1 MPLPRFPPLHPKG
14 SRGSGLVPTTR
25 GPLKPLPRL
34 SPHRRSVLPKHRLP
48 ARGTA
53 SGFPPK
59 HPKIAAPSP
68 PLAARRIPGVPGI
81 APAARLHQLTLLFCT
96 TTKSGVSRA
105 PGAAGPVG
113 KGREVGGRP
122 HGPPPPPRRPPA
134 SPGAGPGPGA
144 DGPARHGLVARHGVA
159 GHGTAHLLRP
169 AMAGTGRGS
178 PATLSP
184 GGAKGLGFPRA
195 GVGVDASR
203 ARTVPCHLTRQRTER
218 RHAHVLTL
226 HRHFWL

>member
-14 SRGSGLVPTTR
+14 SRGSGLVPAAR
-25 GPLKPLPRL
+25 GPLEPLPRL

-53 SGFPPK
+53 SGFPRN

-68 PLAARRIPGVPGI
+68 PPAARWVPGVPAI

-96 TTKSGVSRA
+96 STKSAVSRA

-122 HGPPPPPRRPPA
+122 HGPPPPTA
-134 SPGAGPGPGA
+134 ACLPGAGPGPGA
-144 DGPARHGLVARHGVA
+144 DGPARHGTGSLGTARHIDA
-159 GHGTAHLLRP
+159 GRRWPAPAAAPRP
-169 AMAGTGRGS
+169 RCHPAGQKVWV
-178 PATLSP
+178 SP
-184 GGAKGLGFPRA
+184 GPESVRMPAVPGL
-195 GVGVDASR
+195 S
-203 ARTVPCHLTRQRTER
+203 
-218 RHAHVLTL
+218 HVT
-226 HRHFWL
+226 

>member
-122 HGPPPPPRRPPA
+122 HGPPPPPDGRLPPRA
-134 SPGAGPGPGA
+134 QGQGREQMAPLGTASWHGTGSPGTARHISSGRRWPAPAAAPRPRCHPAGQKVWVSPGPESVWM
-144 DGPARHGLVARHGVA
+144 PAVPGL
-159 GHGTAHLLRP
+159 
-169 AMAGTGRGS
+169 S
-178 PATLSP
+178 
-184 GGAKGLGFPRA
+184 
-195 GVGVDASR
+195 
-203 ARTVPCHLTRQRTER
+203 
-218 RHAHVLTL
+218 HVT
-226 HRHFWL
+226 